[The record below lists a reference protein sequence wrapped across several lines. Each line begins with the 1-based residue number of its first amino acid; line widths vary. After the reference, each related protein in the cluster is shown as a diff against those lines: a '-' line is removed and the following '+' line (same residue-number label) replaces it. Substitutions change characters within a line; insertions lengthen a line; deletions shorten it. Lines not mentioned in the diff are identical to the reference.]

1 MQKKVIFSIVIIMTL
16 LSCRTALFQKKFNI
30 LFASGY
36 ENERCTLI
44 VDGDTIMKSES
55 IITDR
60 SLGIDLSRYYTFDK
74 KSISIKLIFN
84 AILDEEWDVRR
95 TVSIDT
101 ILDVKNGWNVLIFAR
116 SNNINI
122 IQQNSKFILE

>member
-44 VDGDTIMKSES
+44 VNGDTIMKSES

-84 AILDEEWDVRR
+84 AILDEEWDVGR

-101 ILDVKNGWNVLIFAR
+101 ILHIKNGWNVLIFAG
-116 SNNINI
+116 SNSIVI
-122 IQQNSKFILE
+122 DQQNSKFILE

>member
-1 MQKKVIFSIVIIMTL
+1 MTL